1 MDGNR
6 KIAVELEDGIIVE
19 SVFYGSG
26 TLCLSSQAGCPLGCA
41 FCASGRTF
49 FRNLSLE
56 ELWAQVERAKALGC
70 DFRRLTL
77 SGSGE
82 PLLNWDVTRAFLA
95 ECRERGLELSLTTT
109 GRPLE
114 RLEELLRLSHNGL
127 MLSLHAGTAATYR
140 RVLPEG
146 PGFEALWAALGR
158 IWPELS
164 RRSRR
169 RVGINYL
176 LFSGL
181 NDTDAEL
188 EELARRMA
196 SFPEATLHLL
206 RYNPVG
212 LASFASPGEE
222 RRQEIYRALRAQLPH
237 VRRGNRWRGQC
248 EGGCGTLLAA
258 KSR

>member
-6 KIAVELEDGIIVE
+6 KIAVELEDGIVVE

-26 TLCLSSQAGCPLGCA
+26 TLCISSQAGCPLACA

-56 ELWAQVERAKALGC
+56 ELWAQVERARTLGC

-82 PLLNWDVTRAFLA
+82 PLLNWEVTRAFLE
-95 ECRERGLELSLTTT
+95 ECRGRGLELSLTTT
-109 GRPLE
+109 GRPLG
-114 RLEELLRLSHNGL
+114 RLEELLHLPHNGL
-127 MLSLHAGTAATYR
+127 MLSLHAGTAETYR
-140 RVLPEG
+140 RILPEG
-146 PGFEALWAALGR
+146 PGLEELWATLGR
-158 IWPELS
+158 AWPGLS

-196 SFPEATLHLL
+196 LFPEATLHLL

-212 LASFASPGEE
+212 LKSFVSPAED
-222 RRQEIYRALRAQLPH
+222 RRQEIYRALRSRLPQ

-248 EGGCGTLLAA
+248 VGGCGTLLAG